1 MANSIW
7 YSQALA
13 ETWKAFNKH
22 NGKVSAEDFRE
33 KTRQLI
39 FSPFIKTNRDLEL
52 QNLDFWYADYKGTVK
67 HIYFKNKQLRDC
79 LEKIE
84 IKDLD
89 EAKKFLYENGKQEQ
103 FFYNGSKSIK
113 NAVIYRFIIHVPYE
127 SPTSGYAFAFTIT
140 EDNKFEFFFSMKNP
154 KGKKELPMLGG
165 FDETAYY
172 KEIANSTDA
181 ESKIKQNALKLAINT
196 LAFLKCDSAVITKS
210 RPLEENLYTD
220 NVVTV
225 ETTKQFDF
233 LNSKNVNISKH
244 IRNGHFRFY
253 RADRYINRKGTTDF
267 ILPTEVSEHTRK
279 IEKSP
284 EQSLVYEKED
294 FEFRQELQNSV
305 NDIKEPSFEYTPKP
319 IELEKIIKDV
329 KAKQTFS
336 RNKQTSLNA
345 LARARYQCEYNC
357 HHETFIRKNSDKNY
371 TEAHHLIPLE
381 YQQYFLPYSLDV
393 EANIVSLCSN
403 CHNKIHYG
411 QNAAELVTKL
421 YELRKSELE
430 KCNINISLDELLELY
445 K

>member
-1 MANSIW
+1 
-7 YSQALA
+7 
-13 ETWKAFNKH
+13 
-22 NGKVSAEDFRE
+22 
-33 KTRQLI
+33 
-39 FSPFIKTNRDLEL
+39 
-52 QNLDFWYADYKGTVK
+52 
-67 HIYFKNKQLRDC
+67 
-79 LEKIE
+79 
-84 IKDLD
+84 
-89 EAKKFLYENGKQEQ
+89 
-103 FFYNGSKSIK
+103 
-113 NAVIYRFIIHVPYE
+113 
-127 SPTSGYAFAFTIT
+127 
-140 EDNKFEFFFSMKNP
+140 MKNP

-225 ETTKQFDF
+225 RTTKQFDF

-329 KAKQTFS
+329 KPKQTFS